1 LKKELIEVSD
11 LENMSPVFKGKNG
24 NRLAKFVIR
33 LFAMD
38 RVNKLYERS
47 CNCSGPAFAASLLND
62 LGVNYR
68 IGNAERLSQLPEGAF
83 ITISNHPYGG
93 LDGIMLIDLMAS
105 IRPDYKVMVNQI
117 LSLIKAMDVNFI
129 SVKPKGNTEI
139 GITSKNI
146 NGIRTTLSHLKE
158 GHPVGFFPSGAV
170 SDLSLRDRCVRDR
183 EWQESII
190 KLIQSAKV
198 PIVPIRFFD
207 QNSPFF
213 FSLGL
218 INWRVRLIRMP
229 YEVFNKSRQNPRISI
244 GEIISVEEQKQFTD
258 YKAFRT
264 FLRDSVYKMPKP
276 ETFIPREELNLEKA
290 TSNDEPDE
298 EMNLPQNAFEVN

>member
-1 LKKELIEVSD
+1 MKKELFEVKD
-11 LENMSPVFKGKNG
+11 LENISPIFKGKMG

-33 LFAMD
+33 LFAID
-38 RVNKLYERS
+38 RVNRLYERS
-47 CNCSGPAFAASLLND
+47 SDYTGPEFAASLLND

-68 IGNAERLSQLPEGAF
+68 IGNAERLSKLPEGAF

-93 LDGIMLIDLMAS
+93 IDGIMLIDLMAG

-129 SVKPKGNTEI
+129 SVKPKGNAEI
-139 GITSKNI
+139 GIMSQNI
-146 NGIRTTLSHLKE
+146 NGIRTTLSHLRD

-170 SDLSLRDRCVRDR
+170 SDLSLRDKCVRDR
-183 EWQESII
+183 EWQESVI
-190 KLIQSAKV
+190 KLIQTAKV
-198 PIVPIRFFD
+198 PILPIRFFD

-229 YEVFNKSRQNPRISI
+229 YEVFNKSKQNPRIGI
-244 GEIISVEEQKQFTD
+244 GNLISVEEQKQFTD
-258 YKAFRT
+258 CDSFRT
-264 FLRDSVYKMPKP
+264 FLRNSVYKMEKP
-276 ETFIPREELNLEKA
+276 EEFIPKNVLDL
-290 TSNDEPDE
+290 
-298 EMNLPQNAFEVN
+298 

>member
-1 LKKELIEVSD
+1 
-11 LENMSPVFKGKNG
+11 MG
-24 NRLAKFVIR
+24 NRLARFVIR
-33 LFAMD
+33 LFAID
-38 RVNKLYERS
+38 RVNSLYQRS
-47 CNCSGPAFAASLLND
+47 SDYTGQEFAASILND

-68 IGNAERLSQLPEGAF
+68 IGNAERLAKLPEGAF

-93 LDGIMLIDLMAS
+93 IDGIMLIDLMAG

-139 GITSKNI
+139 GIMSQNI
-146 NGIRTTLSHLKE
+146 NGIRTTLSHLRE

-170 SDLSLRDRCVRDR
+170 SDLSLRDKCVRDR
-183 EWQESII
+183 EWQESVI
-190 KLIQSAKV
+190 KLIQTAKV
-198 PIVPIRFFD
+198 PILPIRFFD

-229 YEVFNKSRQNPRISI
+229 YEVFNKSKQNPRIGI
-244 GEIISVEEQKQFTD
+244 GNLISVEEQQQFTD
-258 YKAFRT
+258 CDSFRT
-264 FLRDSVYKMPKP
+264 FLRNSVYKMEKP
-276 ETFIPREELNLEKA
+276 EVFIPRKKLILK
-290 TSNDEPDE
+290 
-298 EMNLPQNAFEVN
+298 